1 MWDIYLF
8 SFSLYKLNSDSSS
21 EIFPTSKPQTFLT
34 TQLPLFKIYV
44 HLLLVRP
51 ARYPRRIRDDSLVPP
66 VHFQRDQ
73 ATDSWHLREPTFH
86 RRRESKRERGGGE
99 WRSRRLLRAGNK
111 LSLPECLVPG
121 LSLSLFLS
129 LVAIVA
135 SGRNKRRGRIR
146 SCVTSHPPLPG
157 AALTKARVN
166 AKNARSI
173 RAPRTHKS

>member
-86 RRRESKRERGGGE
+86 RRRESKREREEGE
-99 WRSRRLLRAGNK
+99 NGEAGDFSGPVINFLSRSVSFPA
-111 LSLPECLVPG
+111 
-121 LSLSLFLS
+121 SLSLFLS

-146 SCVTSHPPLPG
+146 GCVTSHPPLPG

>member
-1 MWDIYLF
+1 MRYISIFVFTLQIEF
-8 SFSLYKLNSDSSS
+8 RS

-86 RRRESKRERGGGE
+86 RRRESKRERRGGE

-121 LSLSLFLS
+121 LSLSFSLS
-129 LVAIVA
+129 LPLL
-135 SGRNKRRGRIR
+135 
-146 SCVTSHPPLPG
+146 PPVEINDEDEYE
-157 AALTKARVN
+157 AV
-166 AKNARSI
+166 
-173 RAPRTHKS
+173 

>member
-1 MWDIYLF
+1 MRYIYIYLF

-86 RRRESKRERGGGE
+86 RRRESKREREEGE
-99 WRSRRLLRAGNK
+99 NGEAGDFSGPVINFLSRSVSFPASLSLSFS
-111 LSLPECLVPG
+111 LSLPL
-121 LSLSLFLS
+121 L
-129 LVAIVA
+129 
-135 SGRNKRRGRIR
+135 
-146 SCVTSHPPLPG
+146 PPVEINDEDEYE
-157 AALTKARVN
+157 AV
-166 AKNARSI
+166 
-173 RAPRTHKS
+173 